1 MYTGM
6 DRKNWVLLVCH
17 CKLFL
22 SAFWVEMHVH
32 SRFLYLELFPLL
44 VEIDCKDS
52 NNILTYQD
60 QMLLIYKSSI
70 YRAALTV
77 ISIYLSGHLRTFQYS
92 LSTSN
97 WCVYELA
104 VNEWQLTDCLE
115 LCKAWPSCDLTS
127 CLGRSFNLSKLC
139 EISWTCYMQN
149 LCFIFEQ
156 EDFTSLCSC
165 YALLFLTVCLH
176 METMGLFYRIT
187 Q

>member
-1 MYTGM
+1 M

-17 CKLFL
+17 CKSFL

-44 VEIDCKDS
+44 VGIDCKDS
-52 NNILTYQD
+52 NNIPTYQD

-77 ISIYLSGHLRTFQYS
+77 ISIYHSGHLRTCQYS
-92 LSTSN
+92 FSTSN

-139 EISWTCYMQN
+139 EISWTCYMK
-149 LCFIFEQ
+149 
-156 EDFTSLCSC
+156 TSASSLNRKV
-165 YALLFLTVCLH
+165 LLHYVVTHFLTVCLH
-176 METMGLFYRIT
+176 METMGLLYRIT